1 MIITRILG
9 GLGNQMFQYACG
21 SALAD
26 QYSVSHY
33 LDLSAFS
40 GYASVDSDELFN
52 GMALHQGFQLSEI
65 FGCDILEASDKTIKA
80 AIGWRS
86 KKYAKD
92 RLHKNMLSPLRGRH
106 FIVDDDGIEKID
118 AASLQKGVY
127 LSAYW
132 QNEKYFI
139 GAESQI
145 RKQFAFKIPLVERNT
160 EISEAIRKSNSV
172 SIHVRRG
179 DYVSNAN
186 FTSDFPV
193 CSLDYYNA
201 AIKNITSYIPDPTFF
216 VFSDSVEWTKSNL
229 VIPYPVVYV
238 DNNQGQSSY
247 QDMHLM
253 SLCDHNI
260 IANSSFSWWGAWL
273 NKNNSKMVVAPKL
286 WFKNAHFDHPSN
298 WITL

>member
-92 RLHKNMLSPLRGRH
+92 RL
-106 FIVDDDGIEKID
+106 V
-118 AASLQKGVY
+118 GV
-127 LSAYW
+127 L
-132 QNEKYFI
+132 
-139 GAESQI
+139 
-145 RKQFAFKIPLVERNT
+145 L
-160 EISEAIRKSNSV
+160 
-172 SIHVRRG
+172 
-179 DYVSNAN
+179 
-186 FTSDFPV
+186 
-193 CSLDYYNA
+193 
-201 AIKNITSYIPDPTFF
+201 
-216 VFSDSVEWTKSNL
+216 
-229 VIPYPVVYV
+229 
-238 DNNQGQSSY
+238 
-247 QDMHLM
+247 
-253 SLCDHNI
+253 
-260 IANSSFSWWGAWL
+260 
-273 NKNNSKMVVAPKL
+273 
-286 WFKNAHFDHPSN
+286 
-298 WITL
+298 